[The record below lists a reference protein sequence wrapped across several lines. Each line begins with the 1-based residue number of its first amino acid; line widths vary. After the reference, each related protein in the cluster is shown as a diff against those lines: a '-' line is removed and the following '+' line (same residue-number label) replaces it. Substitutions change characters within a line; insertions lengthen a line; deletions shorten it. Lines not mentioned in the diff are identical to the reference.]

1 MRPTEAGDRPPVAQ
15 ESASGDHRADLKM
28 SACVSPGATET
39 GGRPLPALSEER
51 VLVVAPSGGVQTL
64 YDERLDLTALGPLTI
79 ERASH
84 VEPTADGRWTVDLSP
99 VGGPVLG
106 PFPLRS
112 EALAA
117 EVDWIQSHLLS

>member
-1 MRPTEAGDRPPVAQ
+1 MSLTEAGDRPPVAQ
-15 ESASGDHRADLKM
+15 DPPSADDRAD
-28 SACVSPGATET
+28 SENAACVSSGATET
-39 GGRPLPALSEER
+39 GGRPLPASCEER
-51 VLVVAPSGGVQTL
+51 ALVVAPSGAVQTL

-84 VEPTADGRWTVDLSP
+84 VEPTPDGCWTADLSP